1 MPTNDN
7 LKDENVVITKR
18 KSGAKEQ
25 PKEPVLNAG
34 ELLDKVLNIITPPAG
49 AAEIPVLPSDSS
61 VIPADN
67 SVVPSTQ
74 GVTVAPQNVQP
85 VVQPV
90 QVQAPQSGI
99 SQSYPMPTVSP
110 NADLSGGIS
119 IDVYNNNNNNQ
130 PQQPII
136 PATPLMPTVPTTDQI
151 NNDLM
156 VEIPVEDDTPVTID
170 VTDTGSA
177 NTPVEES
184 IPSSVP
190 TTPVDKLP
198 FLTQAV
204 RAVLNTSS
212 PLASSEGRGL
222 GDLWYRDISGKT
234 LDQINNERYK
244 TANYIASG
252 VQNDPAG
259 VVMGALGRIPDI
271 ATGLVHM
278 ALPVNQLENVKRGLA
293 DYKEWKDSGLP
304 CWEWA
309 LPKMN
314 RNAETLFL
322 GNAPYTPNN
331 IAEKLPQWQT
341 VEQVRWAG
349 EIDAPEIARGVGGTL
364 FDVGTLVL
372 DALPATGA
380 KVTKVTSAEAAKA
393 AQDVAMAKTATNFN
407 KAQKTINKVNRTID
421 KINEGNKEANAAFSA
436 DSSYIPRPQIT
447 LEDVI
452 RASEEGLDLY
462 DSRIVAAA
470 NELENA
476 TKQMLDAIPEKFR
489 PMSDIKRQVVQYAT
503 RKGEKLFAEYDR
515 YYDNIKQIE
524 KEIDNESRRV
534 ADEIGKRYGITDSSK
549 VTVKLEDAGIPKV
562 PEGVQPHVVIKT
574 NKVDELIP
582 DWQKWYTEEELAKLN
597 GKVPTYE
604 KLHNH
609 LYQKYGAD
617 PAWKRLKM
625 AGIDE
630 MLNADG
636 TRYSRGVT
644 LGLHDRLKNTI
655 SFTGSSVGTLAH
667 EIIHS
672 LENVAKSVQGNKFFK
687 ETFGYTSPT
696 NIEQA
701 VYDLTRYIDGTLSV
715 EDMPYLRGNFIAQS
729 EFAEIAK
736 IVNNSRLPELVR
748 QLKETPDYDLILNGV
763 YKQRQGLFRTTLHAF
778 NKVYEYSPE
787 IKAAAQKLRD
797 ELGIKYKGKFTPQIV
812 GKMTYEAIADN
823 YRNAGV
829 MLDNLANTAE
839 NAFKTDIVDGK
850 LGSQPLVKADT
861 PIEDIVYLP
870 KDDVL
875 NKPVK
880 DYEASVLDS
889 LPDGANPDDYVA
901 IQRDTVRKIVESRTP
916 HEFVSGLLGDIYKIA
931 RSSLLGGGTY
941 VGGNAITSAAST
953 ATAANL
959 HYLDD
964 IAAALKSRG
973 NLSKDL
979 GIYRYD
985 RPVKYDTRFGEIAGA
1000 VNDVLGAS
1008 VIRRLDRA
1016 IQNTATE
1023 VAANTALREAGV
1035 PVGSRVGDW
1044 LTKNLTPEQLG
1055 KAISDARNYAV
1066 TDSRSIIPKN
1076 LNKALSIAFP
1086 FIGYQNAAL
1095 RSTAT
1100 LLRNHPI
1107 ATNLIWNWTL
1117 GRIGYDQEMQNRY
1130 RLGVKS
1136 NKPFVTY
1143 RANPNT
1149 GETMEVSIENVPM
1162 ITNAKILSTPV
1173 QVAEHIA
1180 KTGGLQGLNGTNIA
1194 LDPIFI
1200 TEVNASLKGEDAYG
1214 NQLRTR
1220 DIVPA
1225 GNGVRYNTK
1234 TGQIVRGGTP
1244 AEVANTVLTGLVGG
1258 TRLINRTI
1266 LPTGAGIYN
1275 ALTGDDMTYYLPY
1288 ADRPIGQ
1295 FARRSDVLSGR
1306 AKSTTG
1312 DFTRPRTME
1321 DVFMSLIGGYQ
1332 RPLYVPRT
1340 DPNQLSPMQLRQ
1352 MMRNQMY
1359 YNNKIQK
1366 NNQRINP

>member
-25 PKEPVLNAG
+25 PKEPVVNAG

-49 AAEIPVLPSDSS
+49 AAEIPVLPSD
-61 VIPADN
+61 N
-67 SVVPSTQ
+67 STIPSTQ
-74 GVTVAPQNVQP
+74 GVTGVPQNIP
-85 VVQPV
+85 TVQPV
-90 QVQAPQSGI
+90 QVQIPQTGI
-99 SQSYPMPTVSP
+99 SQSYPMPTVNP

-119 IDVYNNNNNNQ
+119 IDVYNNNSQ
-130 PQQPII
+130 PQQPVI
-136 PATPLMPTVPTTDQI
+136 PTTPLMPTVPTTDQI

-156 VEIPVEDDTPVTID
+156 VEIPVEDNSAPVTID

-177 NTPVEES
+177 NTPVENN
-184 IPSSVP
+184 IPNPASA
-190 TTPVDKLP
+190 TPVDKLP
-198 FLTQAV
+198 FATQTI
-204 RAVLNTSS
+204 RTFLNNSTPFS
-212 PLASSEGRGL
+212 AGKGQGL
-222 GDLWYRDISGKT
+222 GDYWYSDVSGKS
-234 LDQINNERYK
+234 LDQIKDETYK
-244 TANYIASG
+244 TENYIMSG
-252 VQNDPAG
+252 IQNDPAG
-259 VVMGALGRIPDI
+259 VAMGALGRIGDV

-278 ALPVNQLENVKRGLA
+278 ALPVNQVENIKSGLA
-293 DYKEWKDSGLP
+293 DYKEWKDSGHPYL
-304 CWEWA
+304 EWA

-314 RNAETLFL
+314 RNVETLFL

-341 VEQVRWAG
+341 VEQAKQAG
-349 EIDAPEIARGVGGTL
+349 EIDAPEIARGVGGTI

-372 DALPATGA
+372 DAVLPTTGA
-380 KVTKVTSAEAAKA
+380 KISKVTSAEAVKA
-393 AQDVAMAKTATNFN
+393 AQDVALAKTATNFN
-407 KAQKTINKVNRTID
+407 KAQKTIDKVNRTID
-421 KINEGNKEANAAFSA
+421 KINEGNKEANATFST

-462 DSRIVAAA
+462 DSRMVPAA

-489 PMSDIKRQVVQYAT
+489 PMPDNKRQVVQYAT

-515 YYDNIKQIE
+515 YYDDVKRIE
-524 KEIDNESRRV
+524 KELDDESRRV

-582 DWQKWYTEEELAKLN
+582 DWQKWYSEDELAKLN
-597 GKVPTYE
+597 GNVPTYE
-604 KLHNH
+604 KLQNH
-609 LYQKYGAD
+609 LYKKYGYT
-617 PAWKRLKM
+617 PAWQRLKG

-636 TRYSRGVT
+636 TTYTRGG
-644 LGLHDRLKNTI
+644 LAGLHNKSNNTI
-655 SFTGSSVGTLAH
+655 SFPASSVGTLAH

-672 LENVAKSVQGNKFFK
+672 LENVAKSVRGNKFFK
-687 ETFGYTSPT
+687 EAFEYSSPT
-696 NIEQA
+696 NVEQA
-701 VYDLTRYIDGTLSV
+701 LYDFTRYIDGTLSV
-715 EDMPYLRGNFIAQS
+715 EKMPYLRGNYIAQS
-729 EFAEIAK
+729 EFAAIAK

-748 QLKETPDYDLILNGV
+748 QLKEIPDYDLILNGV
-763 YKQRQGLFRTTLHAF
+763 YKQGKGLFRTTLHAF

-787 IKAAAQKLRD
+787 IKAAAQKFRD
-797 ELGIKYKGKFTPQIV
+797 EFGIKYKGKFTPQVV
-812 GKMTYEAIADN
+812 GKMLYEAIADN

-829 MLDNLANTAE
+829 MLDSLANTAE
-839 NAFKTDIVDGK
+839 NAFKADIVDGK
-850 LGSQPLVKADT
+850 LGSQPLVKANT
-861 PIEDIVYLP
+861 PVEDIVYIS

-875 NKPVK
+875 NKPIK
-880 DYEASVLDS
+880 EYETSVLDS
-889 LPDGANPDDYVA
+889 LPEGANPDDYVA
-901 IQRDTVRKIVESRTP
+901 IQRDTVRKITESRTP

-1000 VNDVLGAS
+1000 VNDILGAS

-1023 VAANTALREAGV
+1023 VAANTAMREAGV

-1066 TDSRSIIPKN
+1066 TDSRSILPKN
-1076 LNKALSIAFP
+1076 LNKALSIVFP

-1149 GETMEVSIENVPM
+1149 GEVMEVSVENVPM

-1173 QVAEHIA
+1173 QIAEHIV
-1180 KTGGLQGLNGTNIA
+1180 KTGGLQGLNGNNIA

-1214 NQLRTR
+1214 NQLRTK
-1220 DIVPA
+1220 DVVPA

-1234 TGQIVRGGTP
+1234 TGQVVRGGTP
-1244 AEVANTVLTGLVGG
+1244 AEIANTTLTGLVGG

-1306 AKSTTG
+1306 ARSTTG

-1340 DPNQLSPMQLRQ
+1340 NPNQLSPMQMRQ

-1359 YNNKIQK
+1359 YNNKIQR

>member
-18 KSGAKEQ
+18 KAGSKEQ
-25 PKEPVLNAG
+25 ANEPVLNAG

-49 AAEIPVLPSDSS
+49 AAEIPVLP
-61 VIPADN
+61 ADN
-67 SVVPSTQ
+67 SVASSAQ
-74 GVTVAPQNVQP
+74 GVTVTQP

-90 QVQAPQSGI
+90 QVQIPQTGI
-99 SQSYPMPTVSP
+99 SQSYPMPTVNP

-119 IDVYNNNNNNQ
+119 IDVYNNNSNSQ
-130 PQQPII
+130 PQQSII
-136 PATPLMPTVPTTDQI
+136 PTTPLMPTVPTTDQI

-156 VEIPVEDDTPVTID
+156 VEIPAEDNDAPVTID

-177 NTPVEES
+177 NTPVEKS

-190 TTPVDKLP
+190 TTQVDKLP

-252 VQNDPAG
+252 VKNDPAG
-259 VVMGALGRIPDI
+259 VAMGALGRIAEI
-271 ATGLVHM
+271 GTGLVHM
-278 ALPVNQLENVKRGLA
+278 ALPVNQVENFKRGLTE
-293 DYKEWKDSGLP
+293 YKEWKDSGLP
-304 CWEWA
+304 YWQWA
-309 LPKMN
+309 LPKIN
-314 RNAETLFL
+314 KNTETLFL

-341 VEQVRWAG
+341 VEQARWAG
-349 EIDAPEIARGVGGTL
+349 ELDAPEIARGVGGTI

-380 KVTKVTSAEAAKA
+380 KIAKVTSAEAVKA

-407 KAQKTINKVNRTID
+407 KAQKTIDKVNRTID
-421 KINEGNKEANAAFSA
+421 KINEGNKEVNAAFRN
-436 DSSYIPRPQIT
+436 DPSYIPRKQIT

-462 DSRIVAAA
+462 DGRIVSAAD
-470 NELENA
+470 ELENA

-489 PMSDIKRQVVQYAT
+489 PMSDTKRQVVQYAT
-503 RKGEKLFAEYDR
+503 RKGEKLFAEYDK
-515 YYDNIKQIE
+515 YYDDVKIIE
-524 KEIDNESRRV
+524 KEIDEETRRV
-534 ADEIGKRYGITDSSK
+534 ADEIGKRYGITDPSK

-562 PEGVQPHVVIKT
+562 PEGVQSHVVIKT

-597 GKVPTYE
+597 GNIPTYE

-609 LYQKYGAD
+609 LYKKYGYT
-617 PAWKRLKM
+617 PTWQRLKR

-630 MLNADG
+630 MLNTDG
-636 TRYSRGVT
+636 TPYTRGG
-644 LGLHDRLKNTI
+644 LAGLHNKLDDTI
-655 SFTGSSVGTLAH
+655 SFPGSTVGTLTH

-672 LENVAKSVQGNKFFK
+672 LENATKSVQGNKFFK
-687 ETFGYTSPT
+687 EAFEYSSPT
-696 NIEQA
+696 NVERA
-701 VYDLTRYIDGTLSV
+701 LYDLTHYIDGTLPV
-715 EDMPYLRGNFIAQS
+715 EGMPYLRGNFIAQS

-748 QLKETPDYDLILNGV
+748 QLKEIPDYDLILNGV
-763 YKQRQGLFRTTLHAF
+763 YKQGQGLFRTTLHAF

-797 ELGIKYKGKFTPQIV
+797 EFGIKYKGKFTPQVV

-850 LGSQPLVKADT
+850 LGSQPLVKPDT
-861 PIEDIVYLP
+861 PIEDIVYIP

-880 DYEASVLDS
+880 EYEASALDS
-889 LPDGANPDDYVA
+889 LPEGANPDDYVA

-973 NLSKDL
+973 ELSKDL

-1000 VNDVLGAS
+1000 VNDIFGAS

-1035 PVGSRVGDW
+1035 PAGSRVGDW

-1066 TDSRSIIPKN
+1066 TDSKSILPKN
-1076 LNKALSIAFP
+1076 LNKALSIVFP

-1149 GETMEVSIENVPM
+1149 GEIMEVSVENVPM

-1173 QVAEHIA
+1173 QAAEHII
-1180 KTGGLQGLNGTNIA
+1180 KTGGLQGLNGNNIA

-1214 NQLRTR
+1214 NQLRTK
-1220 DIVPA
+1220 DVVPA

-1234 TGQIVRGGTP
+1234 TGQVARGGTP
-1244 AEVANTVLTGLVGG
+1244 AEIANTTLTGLVGG

-1340 DPNQLSPMQLRQ
+1340 NPNQLSPMQMRQ

-1359 YNNKIQK
+1359 YNNKIQR

>member
-25 PKEPVLNAG
+25 ANEPVFNAG

-49 AAEIPVLPSDSS
+49 AAEIPVLPSD
-61 VIPADN
+61 N
-67 SVVPSTQ
+67 SVSPSTQ
-74 GVTVAPQNVQP
+74 GVTGVPQNIP
-85 VVQPV
+85 TVQPV
-90 QVQAPQSGI
+90 QVQVPQTGI
-99 SQSYPMPTVSP
+99 SQSYPMPTVNP

-119 IDVYNNNNNNQ
+119 IDVYDNNINSQ

-136 PATPLMPTVPTTDQI
+136 PATPLTPTVPTTDQI

-177 NTPVEES
+177 NTPVERTVQN
-184 IPSSVP
+184 P
-190 TTPVDKLP
+190 TPVTPDKLP
-198 FLTQAV
+198 FLTQAT
-204 RAVLNTSS
+204 RSILNSS
-212 PLASSEGRGL
+212 TPIPTIAGLGL
-222 GDLWYRDISGKT
+222 GDLWYSGISGKS
-234 LDQINNERYK
+234 LDQINDERYK

-252 VQNDPAG
+252 VANDPAG
-259 VVMGALGRIPDI
+259 VAMGTLGKIGEV

-278 ALPVNQLENVKRGLA
+278 ALPVNQVENAKRGLA
-293 DYKEWKDSGLP
+293 DYREWKDSGLP
-304 CWEWA
+304 YLEWA

-341 VEQVRWAG
+341 VEQAKRAG
-349 EIDAPEIARGVGGTL
+349 ELDAPEIARGVGGTI

-372 DALPATGA
+372 NALPTTGA
-380 KVTKVTSAEAAKA
+380 KITKVTSAEAVKA

-407 KAQKTINKVNRTID
+407 KAQKSIDKVNRTID
-421 KINEGNKEANAAFSA
+421 KINEGNKETNAAFKN

-452 RASEEGLDLY
+452 RASEEGLYLFDN
-462 DSRIVAAA
+462 RIVAAA

-489 PMSDIKRQVVQYAT
+489 PMSDVKRQVVQYAT

-515 YYDNIKQIE
+515 YYDDIKRIE
-524 KEIDNESRRV
+524 KELDDETRRV
-534 ADEIGKRYGITDSSK
+534 ADEIGKRYGVTDSSK

-582 DWQKWYTEEELAKLN
+582 DWQKWYTEDELARLN
-597 GKVPTYE
+597 GNVPTYE
-604 KLHNH
+604 KLYNH
-609 LYQKYGAD
+609 LYKKYGAS
-617 PAWKRLKM
+617 AWQHLKNV
-625 AGIDE
+625 GIDE

-636 TRYSRGVT
+636 TRYSRGGT

-655 SFTGSSVGTLAH
+655 SFTGDGVGTLAH

-672 LENVAKSVQGNKFFK
+672 LENAVKSVQGNKFFK
-687 ETFGYTSPT
+687 EAFEYSSPA
-696 NIEQA
+696 NVEQA
-701 VYDLTRYIDGTLSV
+701 LYDFSRYIDGILPV
-715 EDMPYLRGNFIAQS
+715 EKMPYLRGNYIAQS

-748 QLKETPDYDLILNGV
+748 QLKEIPDYDLILNGV
-763 YKQRQGLFRTTLHAF
+763 YKQERGLFRTTLHAF
-778 NKVYEYSPE
+778 NKAYEYSPE

-797 ELGIKYKGKFTPQIV
+797 EFGIKYKGKFTPQVV

-850 LGSQPLVKADT
+850 LGSQPLVKSDT
-861 PIEDIVYLP
+861 PIEDIVYIP
-870 KDDVL
+870 KDDIL

-880 DYEASVLDS
+880 DYETSVLDS
-889 LPDGANPDDYVA
+889 LPEGANPDDYVA

-953 ATAANL
+953 ATAANF

-1000 VNDVLGAS
+1000 VNDILGAS

-1066 TDSRSIIPKN
+1066 TDSKSILPKN

-1149 GETMEVSIENVPM
+1149 GEIMEVSVENVPM

-1173 QVAEHIA
+1173 QAAEHII
-1180 KTGGLQGLNGTNIA
+1180 KTGGLQGLNGNNIA

-1214 NQLRTR
+1214 NQLRTK

-1234 TGQIVRGGTP
+1234 TGQVVRGGTP
-1244 AEVANTVLTGLVGG
+1244 AEVLNTALTGLVGG

-1306 AKSTTG
+1306 ARSTTG

-1340 DPNQLSPMQLRQ
+1340 NPNQLSPMQLRQ

-1359 YNNKIQK
+1359 YNNKIQR

>member
-18 KSGAKEQ
+18 KAGSKEQ
-25 PKEPVLNAG
+25 ANEPVLNAG

-49 AAEIPVLPSDSS
+49 AAEIPVLP
-61 VIPADN
+61 ADN
-67 SVVPSTQ
+67 SVASSTQ
-74 GVTVAPQNVQP
+74 GVTVTQP

-90 QVQAPQSGI
+90 QVQIPQTGI
-99 SQSYPMPTVSP
+99 SQSYPMPTVNP

-119 IDVYNNNNNNQ
+119 IDVYNNNSNSQ
-130 PQQPII
+130 PQQSII
-136 PATPLMPTVPTTDQI
+136 PTTPLMPTVPTTDQI

-156 VEIPVEDDTPVTID
+156 VEIPAEDNDAPVTID

-177 NTPVEES
+177 NTPVEKS

-190 TTPVDKLP
+190 TTQVDKLP

-252 VQNDPAG
+252 VKNDPAG
-259 VVMGALGRIPDI
+259 VAMGALGRIAEI
-271 ATGLVHM
+271 GTGLVHM
-278 ALPVNQLENVKRGLA
+278 ALPVNQVENFKRGLTE
-293 DYKEWKDSGLP
+293 YKEWKDSGLP
-304 CWEWA
+304 YWQWA
-309 LPKMN
+309 LPKIN
-314 RNAETLFL
+314 KNTETLFL

-341 VEQVRWAG
+341 VEQARWAG
-349 EIDAPEIARGVGGTL
+349 ELDAPEIARGVGGTI

-380 KVTKVTSAEAAKA
+380 KIAKVTSAEAVKA

-407 KAQKTINKVNRTID
+407 KAQKTIDKVNRTID
-421 KINEGNKEANAAFSA
+421 KINEGNKEVNAAFRN
-436 DSSYIPRPQIT
+436 DPSYIPRKQIT

-462 DSRIVAAA
+462 DGRIVSAAD
-470 NELENA
+470 ELENA

-489 PMSDIKRQVVQYAT
+489 PMSDTKRQVVQYAT
-503 RKGEKLFAEYDR
+503 RKGEKLFAEYDK
-515 YYDNIKQIE
+515 YYDDVKIIE
-524 KEIDNESRRV
+524 KEIDEETRRV
-534 ADEIGKRYGITDSSK
+534 ADEIGKRYGITDPSK

-597 GKVPTYE
+597 GNIPTYE

-609 LYQKYGAD
+609 LYKKYGYT
-617 PAWKRLKM
+617 PTWQRLKR

-630 MLNADG
+630 MLNTDG
-636 TRYSRGVT
+636 TPYTRGG
-644 LGLHDRLKNTI
+644 LAGLHNKLDDTI
-655 SFTGSSVGTLAH
+655 SFPGSTVGTLTH

-672 LENVAKSVQGNKFFK
+672 LENATKSVQGNKFFK
-687 ETFGYTSPT
+687 EAFEYSSPT
-696 NIEQA
+696 NVERA
-701 VYDLTRYIDGTLSV
+701 LYDLTHYIDGTLPV
-715 EDMPYLRGNFIAQS
+715 EGMPYLRGNFIAQS

-748 QLKETPDYDLILNGV
+748 QLKEIPDYDLILNGV

-797 ELGIKYKGKFTPQIV
+797 EFGIKYKGKFTPQIV

-850 LGSQPLVKADT
+850 LGSQPLVKANT
-861 PIEDIVYLP
+861 PVEDIVYIS

-875 NKPVK
+875 NKPIK
-880 DYEASVLDS
+880 EYETSVLDS
-889 LPDGANPDDYVA
+889 LPEGANPDDYVA
-901 IQRDTVRKIVESRTP
+901 IQRDTVRKITESRTP

-1000 VNDVLGAS
+1000 VNDILGAS

-1023 VAANTALREAGV
+1023 VAANTAMREAGV

-1066 TDSRSIIPKN
+1066 TDSRSILPKN
-1076 LNKALSIAFP
+1076 LNKALSIVFP

-1149 GETMEVSIENVPM
+1149 GEIMEVSVENVPM

-1173 QVAEHIA
+1173 QIAEHIV
-1180 KTGGLQGLNGTNIA
+1180 KTGGLQGLNGNNIA

-1214 NQLRTR
+1214 NQLRTK
-1220 DIVPA
+1220 DVVPA

-1234 TGQIVRGGTP
+1234 TGQVVRGGTP
-1244 AEVANTVLTGLVGG
+1244 AEIANTTLTGLVGG

-1306 AKSTTG
+1306 ARSTTG

-1340 DPNQLSPMQLRQ
+1340 NPNQLSPMQLRQ

-1359 YNNKIQK
+1359 YNNKIQR
-1366 NNQRINP
+1366 NNQRISP

>member
-7 LKDENVVITKR
+7 LKDENIVITKR
-18 KSGAKEQ
+18 KTGTKEQ
-25 PKEPVLNAG
+25 SKEPVPNAG
-34 ELLDKVLNIITPPAG
+34 DLLNKVLNIITPPAG
-49 AAEIPVLPSDSS
+49 AAEIPTLPSDNS
-61 VIPADN
+61 VI
-67 SVVPSTQ
+67 PSTQ
-74 GVTVAPQNVQP
+74 GVTVPQSIQP
-85 VVQPV
+85 VAEPV
-90 QVQAPQSGI
+90 QIQIPQTGI
-99 SQSYPMPTVSP
+99 SQSYSTPTVNP
-110 NADLSGGIS
+110 NVDLTGSIS
-119 IDVYNNNNNNQ
+119 INVYNNSSNNNQ
-130 PQQPII
+130 LQQPIT
-136 PATPLMPTVPTTDQI
+136 PATPLIPTVPTVDQI

-156 VEIPVEDDTPVTID
+156 IEIPVEDDTPVTID
-170 VTDTGSA
+170 VADKESA
-177 NTPVEES
+177 NAPVEENIQS
-184 IPSSVP
+184 PVP
-190 TTPVDKLP
+190 ITQVDKLP

-212 PLASSEGRGL
+212 PLASFEGRGL
-222 GDLWYRDISGKT
+222 GDLWYSNISGKS
-234 LDQINNERYK
+234 LEQINDERYK
-244 TANYIASG
+244 SSSYIASG
-252 VQNDPAG
+252 VKNDPAG
-259 VVMGALGRIPDI
+259 VAIGTLGRIGDI

-278 ALPVNQLENVKRGLA
+278 ASPFNAIKNSERTLA
-293 DYKEWKDSGLP
+293 EYKDWKDSELP
-304 CWEWA
+304 YWKWA
-309 LPKMN
+309 LPIMN
-314 RNAETLFL
+314 RDTETLFL
-322 GNAPYTPNN
+322 GNAPYAPNN
-331 IAEKLPQWQT
+331 IAGRLPQWQT
-341 VEQVRWAG
+341 IKQAKKAG
-349 EIDAPEIARGVGGTL
+349 EMDAPEIAKGVGGTL
-364 FDVGTLVL
+364 FDVTTLLL

-380 KVTKVTSAEAAKA
+380 KITNVASAEAVKA

-407 KAQKTINKVNRTID
+407 KAQKTISKVNRTID
-421 KINEGNKEANAAFSA
+421 KINEGNREANAAFSA
-436 DSSYIPRPQIT
+436 DSSYIPRKQIT

-452 RASEEGLDLY
+452 RASEEGLDQY
-462 DSRIVAAA
+462 DSRMVAAA
-470 NELENA
+470 NELEEA
-476 TKQMLDAIPEKFR
+476 TKQMFDSIPEKYK
-489 PMSDIKRQVVQYAT
+489 PMPDNKRQVVQYAT

-515 YYDNIKQIE
+515 YYDDIKRIE
-524 KEIDNESRRV
+524 KELGDETHKV
-534 ADEIGKRYGITDSSK
+534 ADEIGKRYGITGSSN
-549 VTVKLEDAGIPKV
+549 VTVKLEDAGIPQV
-562 PEGVQPHVVIKT
+562 PEGVQPHAVIKT

-582 DWQKWYTEEELAKLN
+582 DWQKWYSEDELAKLN
-597 GKVPTYE
+597 GNVPTYE
-604 KLHNH
+604 KLQNH
-609 LYQKYGAD
+609 LYKKYGHT
-617 PAWKRLKM
+617 PAWQHLKN

-630 MLNADG
+630 ILNADG
-636 TRYSRGVT
+636 TTFSRGG
-644 LGLHDRLKNTI
+644 LRGLHDKLSDTI
-655 SFTGSSVGTLAH
+655 SFAGSSAGLIVH

-672 LENVAKSVQGNKFFK
+672 IEDVTKSLQGKKLFK
-687 ETFGYTSPT
+687 EVFEYSSPT
-696 NIEQA
+696 NVEQGL
-701 VYDLTRYIDGTLSV
+701 YDLTRYIDGTVPV
-715 EDMPYLRGNFIAQS
+715 EEMPYLRANYIAQS

-736 IVNNSRLPELVR
+736 IVNNSRIPELVR
-748 QLKETPDYDLILNGV
+748 QLKEIPDYDLILNGV
-763 YKQRQGLFRTTLHAF
+763 YKQERGLFRTTLHAF

-787 IKAAAQKLRD
+787 IKAAAQQLRS
-797 ELGIKYKGKFTPQIV
+797 EYGIKYNGKFTPQIV
-812 GKMTYEAIADN
+812 GKMLYEAIADN

-839 NAFKTDIVDGK
+839 AVFKTDIVDGK
-850 LGSQPLVKADT
+850 MGSQPLIKAST
-861 PIEDIVYLP
+861 PATDIVHLP
-870 KDDVL
+870 KDGVL
-875 NKPVK
+875 NTPTK
-880 DYEASVLDS
+880 DYNSIALDS
-889 LPDGANPDDYVA
+889 LPEGANPDDYVA
-901 IQRDTVRKIVESRTP
+901 MQKGTLENIVNSRTP
-916 HEFVSGLLGDIYKIA
+916 HEFMSGLLGDIYKIA

-959 HYLDD
+959 HYLED
-964 IAAALKSRG
+964 IAATLRSRG

-1000 VNDVLGAS
+1000 VNDMLGAS

-1035 PVGSRVGDW
+1035 PAGLRTGD
-1044 LTKNLTPEQLG
+1044 LIAQHLTPEQLG

-1066 TDSRSIIPKN
+1066 TDSRSILPKN

-1095 RSTAT
+1095 RSAAT

-1173 QVAEHIA
+1173 QVAEHIV
-1180 KTGGLQGLNGTNIA
+1180 KTGGLQGLNGNNIA

-1220 DIVPA
+1220 NIVPA
-1225 GNGVRYNTK
+1225 GNGVRYNTR
-1234 TGQIVRGGTP
+1234 TGQIIRGGTP
-1244 AEVANTVLTGLVGG
+1244 AEIANTTLAGLVGG
-1258 TRLINRTI
+1258 TRLINRTL

-1275 ALTGDDMTYYLPY
+1275 AITGDDMTYYLPY

-1295 FARRSDVLSGR
+1295 FAKRSDVLSGR
-1306 AKSTTG
+1306 ARSTTG
-1312 DFTRPRTME
+1312 DFTRPRTIE

-1340 DPNQLSPMQLRQ
+1340 DPNQLSPAQLRQ
-1352 MMRNQMY
+1352 IMRNQTY
-1359 YNNKIQK
+1359 YNNRIQR